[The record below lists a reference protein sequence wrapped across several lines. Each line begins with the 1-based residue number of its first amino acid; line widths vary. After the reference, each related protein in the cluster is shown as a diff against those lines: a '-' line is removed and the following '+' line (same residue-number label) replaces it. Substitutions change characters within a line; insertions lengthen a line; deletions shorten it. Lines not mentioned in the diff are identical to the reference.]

1 MIGNKITIIGG
12 SGGMGKIFAQI
23 FKRNG
28 FEVIIYARN
37 EERLEKVA
45 NELGINY
52 EISLKESLLDADYV
66 MISIPISST
75 VEMIY
80 EIAPFLKKDAFMFDI
95 TSLKKKVVNALNDV
109 QKRYPINTFSIHPM
123 FGPGVRNL
131 VDYNLIVIKLR
142 DEEEYNGTMDD
153 LINIFHK
160 EGLKV
165 SFMDDAR
172 YHDKIMALVL
182 GTPHMFNILFL
193 ELIRTSKIPLQDLMK
208 FTGTT
213 FLLQKIFAESII
225 QREVEMFG
233 EIQMKNSEFHKELS
247 RFQELVEKYKEI
259 ILNGDMSQF
268 EGFFSKGKD
277 YVKDDEH
284 FKKSYKYFYDF
295 IRILKKEK

>member
-1 MIGNKITIIGG
+1 MNRNKITIIGG

-28 FEVIIYARN
+28 FEVTIYARN

-45 NELGINY
+45 NELGVNY
-52 EISLKESLLDADYV
+52 EISLQESVLDADYV

-80 EIAPFLKKDAFMFDI
+80 VIAPYLKKDAFMFDI
-95 TSLKKKVVNALNDV
+95 TSLKAEVVKALDDV

-131 VDYNLIVIKLR
+131 VDYNLIFLNLR
-142 DEEEYNGTMDD
+142 DYDDYNAIMDD
-153 LINIFHK
+153 LIDIFKK

-165 SFMDDAR
+165 SFMEDAE

-213 FLLQKIFAESII
+213 FLLQKIFSESII

-233 EIQMKNSEFHKELS
+233 EIEMKNSEFHKILS
-247 RFQELVEKYKEI
+247 RFQKLVEKYKEI
-259 ILNGDMSQF
+259 ILNQDLSQF
-268 EGFFSKGKD
+268 EGFFSKGKE

-284 FKKSYKYFYDF
+284 FKKSYNYFYDF
-295 IRILKKEK
+295 IRRLKKEK